1 MAWMLALAAKCPS
14 TARRAN
20 FLALAW
26 ELVLVLTKRSW
37 VDMGSSK
44 NRRPCGDTLRMP
56 AGSRLGKA
64 RVDNPIK
71 QSHAQPMGLG
81 HSSTTSTHHDEAL
94 SRRGARE
101 LEEWQRLGA
110 ILDRS
115 GTQGLVDDWMMG
127 EAYGLP
133 PIIVGRQLMEWLRT
147 QLEPNSMA
155 DIDRLDAILYI
166 RNPSRLRGVFFQE
179 SLAQTVRGGPV
190 NLRALRWAQFIHQED
205 PECAAAALVDGQ
217 WARQA
222 FGARLT
228 GQQFC
233 HAPFPAITGPSQFSW
248 STHGKTLG
256 CTGKTATLRAWDW
269 WRYGLFCVNAWGAKK
284 PNFSGTPVGR
294 GPISYPGKWRW
305 TFAGLPSEDKLKKKS
320 RMKDA
325 PGCNQGWIG
334 SCGSRSGEIIS

>member
-222 FGARLT
+222 F
-228 GQQFC
+228 
-233 HAPFPAITGPSQFSW
+233 W
-248 STHGKTLG
+248 STTYRSTILPCALPSNHGAISVFLEHAWKDAWRHREDSDTSGLG
-256 CTGKTATLRAWDW
+256 LVALWSVLRKRMGREEAKLLWDACRAWSDLVP
-269 WRYGLFCVNAWGAKK
+269 REVAMDLRRAAIGGQAQEKEQDE
-284 PNFSGTPVGR
+284 GR
-294 GPISYPGKWRW
+294 
-305 TFAGLPSEDKLKKKS
+305 T
-320 RMKDA
+320 RM
-325 PGCNQGWIG
+325 
-334 SCGSRSGEIIS
+334 